1 MRSIQRS
8 FKVKMR
14 SLCCYSDLVVEEGAG
29 VEVDVVPAGGGV
41 GEGGGAAVEGGEAE
55 DGVSVGVRPE
65 GPQVARRR
73 LEVHQVE
80 LKWIMSSVA

>member
-1 MRSIQRS
+1 MIDPT
-8 FKVKMR
+8 
-14 SLCCYSDLVVEEGAG
+14 C
-29 VEVDVVPAGGGV
+29 GGV

-55 DGVSVGVRPE
+55 DGVAVGVRPE

-80 LKWIMSSVA
+80 LEWIVLPFIRVALPCMVALACMVSSH

>member
-1 MRSIQRS
+1 M
-8 FKVKMR
+8 
-14 SLCCYSDLVVEEGAG
+14 EEGAG

-80 LKWIMSSVA
+80 LKWIMSRVA

>member
-1 MRSIQRS
+1 M
-8 FKVKMR
+8 
-14 SLCCYSDLVVEEGAG
+14 EEGAG
-29 VEVDVVPAGGGV
+29 AKVDVVPAGGGV

-55 DGVSVGVRPE
+55 DGVSVGVSPE

-80 LKWIMSSVA
+80 LKWIMFRVA